1 MNDNWRNDNWGRGS
15 WWSGGW
21 DQSPQQWPHTT
32 AVAES
37 NVPPLQSRAVTFAS
51 SEQNNDD
58 ALASSIETTESFEIL
73 GSLGSPRQQAAAGGG
88 SSLDHAVQE
97 VARDEAGAGSM
108 ILHSYMHEHETAVA
122 ENTGAVDE
130 HETAV
135 AENTGAV
142 AGDEAGAGSAQI
154 MPANETAVVVCE
166 ILNAGVAG
174 ERAVEVAPR
183 QVFDVAFFNGLEVD
197 STNYK
202 RHNVALKWFR
212 DSLEAKG
219 IFSKEFMNE
228 EVYQISAIVHE
239 KGPLYHFDDNIKTP
253 WKWQDMVAQLDAPSL
268 QLVCAGLPGSSYGRE
283 TTDRSRG
290 IVSCR
295 IDRTDV
301 YDHKRHCAMKAN
313 PPKEMMKIWDFVVVC
328 EDGTEVWLHPNYSSR
343 RVEAYKHTPPQDH
356 EIPASGL
363 GGTSGP
369 GTFKY
374 FKNKRV
380 ECTVKFKTPP
390 GGKGNGK
397 GKANP

>member
-1 MNDNWRNDNWGRGS
+1 
-15 WWSGGW
+15 
-21 DQSPQQWPHTT
+21 
-32 AVAES
+32 
-37 NVPPLQSRAVTFAS
+37 VPPLQSRAVTFAS

-58 ALASSIETTESFEIL
+58 ALASSIETTESFEII

-108 ILHSYMHEHETAVA
+108 ILHSYMH
-122 ENTGAVDE
+122 E

-253 WKWQDMVAQLDAPSL
+253 RKWQDMVAQLDAPSL

-301 YDHKRHCAMKAN
+301 YDHKRHCAMNA
-313 PPKEMMKIWDFVVVC
+313 KEMMKIWDFVVVC
-328 EDGTEVWLHPNYSSR
+328 EDGTEVWLHPNYSNR

-397 GKANP
+397 GKANPLYLCAP